1 MQSIAASDVHIRAA
15 RDDEPNP
22 GQPNPGTIMPSDV
35 LLVLSTFPPGD
46 AAAATARTL
55 VEEKLAACVNL
66 VPGLRSI
73 YAWDD
78 AIQDDAEVLA
88 LIKTTADR
96 FEAMR
101 ARLLALHPAKV
112 PEVIAVD
119 VADGHLEYLGWVRQ
133 SVRLPEGS

>member
-1 MQSIAASDVHIRAA
+1 
-15 RDDEPNP
+15 
-22 GQPNPGTIMPSDV
+22 MPSDV

-46 AAAATARTL
+46 AAATTARTL

-73 YAWDD
+73 YVWDGKL
-78 AIQDDAEVLA
+78 QDDSEVLA
-88 LIKTTADR
+88 LIKTTTDR

-101 ARLLALHPAKV
+101 ARLLALHPAEV

-119 VADGHLEYLGWVRQ
+119 VASGHLEYLGWLRHAVRPD
-133 SVRLPEGS
+133 L